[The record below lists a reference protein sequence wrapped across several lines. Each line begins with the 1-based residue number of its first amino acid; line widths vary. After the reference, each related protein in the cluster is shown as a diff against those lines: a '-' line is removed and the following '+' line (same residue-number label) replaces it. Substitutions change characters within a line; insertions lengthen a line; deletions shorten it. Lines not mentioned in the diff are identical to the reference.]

1 MTTSGVI
8 QTKFVK
14 WLALSLRNNHSQYD
28 SSKAVSVSEAA
39 FFIYSFLIR
48 NEQNSPHSNTE

>member
-8 QTKFVK
+8 KTKFVK

-28 SSKAVSVSEAA
+28 SSKAASETEAA
-39 FFIYSFLIR
+39 FFYIFIFD
-48 NEQNSPHSNTE
+48 PK